1 MTLDTLMSLL
11 SWQNFA
17 LMVAIYFA
25 SLSIYRLFFHPLAQ
39 FPGPWLAA
47 VTRYYEAYYD
57 IVQNGQY
64 TFKIAELHKKYGP
77 IIRISPYELH
87 VMDPAYF
94 EKLYRHDGR
103 WDKYAWAY
111 DAFPAKGAII
121 CTVDHY
127 VHKARRAP
135 LNPLFSKAKV
145 AGRQDLIRRHVETFC
160 DKISEF
166 AASGK
171 SMNLGTATTAFT
183 KNVATEFIL
192 DKSFNNLD
200 QDFTATFK
208 PPGKGSGYI
217 WRVTKHIRWFEP
229 TMRKLP
235 TNWVIKNADA
245 GASDHFKYLKQSMQD
260 TKDLMTAAASSKASG
275 DETPRTIVHAIVNS
289 NLPAEEKEFGRVWPD
304 VATVAGAG
312 VDTTASVLRLIF
324 YHVFSD
330 AGILK
335 TLRAELASAN
345 IQSSSLDT
353 VELRTLEQLPYLTGV
368 LMEGLRLS
376 PAIASRMARI
386 APDRDLYYGE
396 RRIPART
403 PIGMTILLIHTNE
416 SLYPE
421 PKRFHPDRWTDLEA
435 RKKAEKTFAPFSRGT
450 RNCLGM
456 YLAWAEMYHVVAAV
470 VQRFDF
476 QFEGASAKD
485 FECESDQFAI
495 RTYGGGILNTRVSLR
510 Q

>member
-1 MTLDTLMSLL
+1 MALDTIASLL

-17 LMVAIYFA
+17 SAVAIYFA
-25 SLSIYRLFFHPLAQ
+25 SLSIYRLFFHPLAK

-47 VTRYYEAYYD
+47 ITRYYEAYYD
-57 IVQNGQY
+57 IVQDGQY
-64 TFKIAELHKKYGP
+64 TFKIAQLHRKYGP

-87 VMDPAYF
+87 VMNPAYF

-111 DAFPAKGAII
+111 DAFSAKGATV
-121 CTVDHY
+121 CTADHY

-135 LNPLFSKAKV
+135 LSPLFSKAKV
-145 AGRQDLIRRHVETFC
+145 AGRQDLVRRHVEAFC

-166 AASGK
+166 AATGK
-171 SMNLGTATTAFT
+171 FMNLGTATSAFT

-208 PPGKGSGYI
+208 RPGKDTGYI
-217 WRVTKHIRWFEP
+217 WRMTKHIRWFGP
-229 TMRKLP
+229 TMGKLP
-235 TNWVIKNADA
+235 TNWLAKNVDT
-245 GASDHFKYLKQSMQD
+245 GASRHLKYLKVSCSDRRLAPSLTPLVWQQSMED
-260 TKDLMTAAASSKASG
+260 TKDLMAAAASSKASG
-275 DETPRTIVHAIVNS
+275 DETARTIVHAIVNS
-289 NLPAEEKEFGRVWPD
+289 NLPPEEKEVSRVWFD
-304 VATVAGAG
+304 VATVAAAG

-330 AGILK
+330 PGILK
-335 TLRAELASAN
+335 TLRAELASASVK
-345 IQSSSLDT
+345 SSSLDT
-353 VELRTLEQLPYLTGV
+353 AELRTLEQLPYLTGV

-396 RRIPART
+396 RRIPAGT
-403 PIGMTILLIHTNE
+403 PVGMTTLLMHLNE

-421 PKRFHPDRWTDLEA
+421 PKHFNPD
-435 RKKAEKTFAPFSRGT
+435 
-450 RNCLGM
+450 
-456 YLAWAEMYHVVAAV
+456 
-470 VQRFDF
+470 
-476 QFEGASAKD
+476 
-485 FECESDQFAI
+485 
-495 RTYGGGILNTRVSLR
+495 
-510 Q
+510 